1 MLAARAPTLDDFCGD
16 TGARVADFFAL
27 WNFDLPD
34 SLVAI
39 NEKICNK
46 VMMVHG
52 RTRFASWFRLPY
64 TTMDQLIN
72 EAFQGNDGGE
82 GWRKTIEDLAGFH
95 FAAPSAPESAAL
107 PAARLR
113 SGGMAEEPPWKHSTV
128 ALRLHQTGMLTEARL
143 SEKPFEVI
151 VTEDPLHNTI
161 SEPELVAF
169 TDAFASDIAAQHGD
183 FAIGLT
189 LARILGLQAKKR
201 LPHLPDRGATPGK
214 QRDLSTMIYNKLRNF
229 KYVRRL
235 ALPCLPPCVPPHA
248 LHGACATETQD
259 LQKEAEGCRH

>member
-95 FAAPSAPESAAL
+95 FAAPSAPVAAWQRS
-107 PAARLR
+107 RL
-113 SGGMAEEPPWKHSTV
+113 GST
-128 ALRLHQTGMLTEARL
+128 
-143 SEKPFEVI
+143 
-151 VTEDPLHNTI
+151 
-161 SEPELVAF
+161 
-169 TDAFASDIAAQHGD
+169 
-183 FAIGLT
+183 
-189 LARILGLQAKKR
+189 
-201 LPHLPDRGATPGK
+201 
-214 QRDLSTMIYNKLRNF
+214 
-229 KYVRRL
+229 RRWR
-235 ALPCLPPCVPPHA
+235 C
-248 LHGACATETQD
+248 ACIRRA
-259 LQKEAEGCRH
+259 C